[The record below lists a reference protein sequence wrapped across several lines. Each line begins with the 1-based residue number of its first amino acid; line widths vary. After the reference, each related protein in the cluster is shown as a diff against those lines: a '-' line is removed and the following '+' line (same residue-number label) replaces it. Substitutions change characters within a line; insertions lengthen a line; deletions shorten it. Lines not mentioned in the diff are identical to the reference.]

1 MRVRNLLFTTQS
13 YARFGMLFSSSQSVR
28 ANLCFFFFFVYLTR
42 TFITFILYIEFNVKA
57 HKGKQMLPGGSKTTS
72 ALQAGYF
79 DQKFNRIME
88 GEAFS
93 DPVKRRRQDKLKST
107 KLNLGKAFVPSNGEK
122 LP

>member
-1 MRVRNLLFTTQS
+1 
-13 YARFGMLFSSSQSVR
+13 MLNKCS
-28 ANLCFFFFFVYLTR
+28 
-42 TFITFILYIEFNVKA
+42 LYKIPTDFNVA
-57 HKGKQMLPGGSKTTS
+57 AQKGKQMLPGGSKMRS

-93 DPVKRRRQDKLKST
+93 DPVKRRRQQKLKGS

>member
-1 MRVRNLLFTTQS
+1 
-13 YARFGMLFSSSQSVR
+13 MLNNCS
-28 ANLCFFFFFVYLTR
+28 LMYKIPTD
-42 TFITFILYIEFNVKA
+42 FNVAA
-57 HKGKQMLPGGSKTTS
+57 HKGKHMLPGGSKMRS

-93 DPVKRRRQDKLKST
+93 DPVKRRRQQKLKGS